1 MLGGRN
7 QAGPHSRPIYSFPE
21 LKNNEILQCMDDLR
35 IPLTLDDLTK
45 PSPAVVQRIYESFA
59 DIFMGMGK
67 DHYGQQSSLKVT
79 DGLEH
84 PDLQIDSVSLVAFYR
99 LVLRLMIEVGIED
112 FSLRD
117 LIRPEY
123 PRLRIILSAIINF
136 AKFREEQLAVFE
148 ELSRRSEDAVE
159 QKAKLSKRREEL
171 LARISSIRSKQKEQE
186 PAVNSIKN
194 EMAEMLQTLRDL
206 KKDQTAIS
214 SALDSLKSSK
224 QDSTERLAQ
233 IQFLLG
239 NIRQECNKL
248 KSRVV
253 HSPEKLLQI
262 IAEMNSSISSEKQNL
277 AAIEKKSRD
286 LQMKLEALASLEQDL
301 LRTLQGLESLGAD
314 LKKKDELLG
323 SVQAER
329 DSIERHQIQ
338 SKDLA
343 IKETQLSR
351 QIQSAHEKLVKLQGI
366 QLERRAK
373 LAKRLEELQRD
384 YRAVSEERSNA
395 MLKIEQSE
403 KIVKDFE
410 TKMSDIKRAHE
421 AEIVAMRGECVAL
434 KAKVFAYTNEL
445 KKALCPAL
453 APPVAL

>member
-1 MLGGRN
+1 
-7 QAGPHSRPIYSFPE
+7 
-21 LKNNEILQCMDDLR
+21 MDDLR
-35 IPLTLDDLTK
+35 IPLSLDDLAK
-45 PSPAVVQRIYESFA
+45 PSPAVVQRIYESFT
-59 DIFMGMGK
+59 DIFMGANKG
-67 DHYGQQSSLKVT
+67 HGGQQSSVKAT
-79 DGLEH
+79 EGLEH
-84 PDLQIDSVSLVAFYR
+84 PDLQIDSISLVAFYR
-99 LVLRLMIEVGIED
+99 LVLRLMLEVGIED

-117 LIRPEY
+117 LIKPEY

-148 ELSRRSEDAVE
+148 ELSQRSEDALE
-159 QKAKLSKRREEL
+159 QRAKLGKRQEEL
-171 LARISSIRSKQKEQE
+171 LARIASIKSKRKEQE
-186 PAVNSIKN
+186 PAVNSIRG
-194 EMAEMLQTLRDL
+194 EMAEMLQMLRDL
-206 KKDQTAIS
+206 KRDQTALS
-214 SALDSLKSSK
+214 SSLDSLKSLK
-224 QDSTERLAQ
+224 QESTEKLAQ

-239 NIRQECNKL
+239 NIKQECNKL

-262 IAEMNSSISSEKQNL
+262 IAEMNASISAEKQNL

-314 LKKKDELLG
+314 LKKKDDLLA
-323 SVQAER
+323 SVQTER

-351 QIQSAHEKLVKLQGI
+351 QIQGAHEKLVKLQGI

-384 YRAVSEERSNA
+384 YRAVSEERAGA
-395 MLKIEQSE
+395 MLKVEQSE
-403 KIVKDFE
+403 KIVKEFE
-410 TKMSDIKRAHE
+410 TKMNDVRRAHE
-421 AEIVAMRGECVAL
+421 TEIVAMRGECVAL
-434 KAKVFAYTNEL
+434 KARVFAYTHEL
-445 KKALCPAL
+445 KKTLRL
-453 APPVAL
+453 ASTPTTL